1 MRVLLAGALSPPH
14 PRLVALAKS
23 VLTDTEY
30 LTWAMHQIG
39 VTQRD
44 IAFLRGR
51 SPGTV
56 SGTLDR
62 AERKIEEAQRERRTA

>member
-1 MRVLLAGALSPPH
+1 
-14 PRLVALAKS
+14 

-30 LTWAMHQIG
+30 LTWALVQRG

-44 IAFLRGR
+44 VAFLRRR

-56 SGTLDR
+56 ADTMAR
-62 AERKIEEAQRERRTA
+62 AERKIEEAQRERRSA